1 MTAFCLTKFQR
12 VPSLMPFTF
21 TGGPHLSDLEMSVS
35 NILLI
40 GLFCSNNKMVIF
52 SGTENSSQQ
61 TCKIPYMYDVHME
74 GEWSQRGGG
83 EGLKICHMS
92 ADSYGFKLQLMQSLQ
107 AVVSSSMSSHQPDT
121 F

>member
-74 GEWSQRGGG
+74 GGAGRGEGGGAQRGGG
-83 EGLKICHMS
+83 GSQNL
-92 ADSYGFKLQLMQSLQ
+92 
-107 AVVSSSMSSHQPDT
+107 SHVCR
-121 F
+121 FLWF

>member
-12 VPSLMPFTF
+12 VPSLMSFTF
-21 TGGPHLSDLEMSVS
+21 TGGPHLSGLEMFLS

-61 TCKIPYMYDVHME
+61 TCKSDHTCMMSTWRGDGHK
-74 GEWSQRGGG
+74 GGG

-92 ADSYGFKLQLMQSLQ
+92 ADSYGFKLQLMQSLE

>member
-12 VPSLMPFTF
+12 VPLLMSFTF
-21 TGGPHLSDLEMSVS
+21 TVGPHLSGLEMFLS

-61 TCKIPYMYDVHME
+61 TCKRPYMYDVHKE
-74 GEWSQRGGG
+74 GGWSQRGG

-92 ADSYGFKLQLMQSLQ
+92 ADSDGFKLQLMQSLE